1 MDQTKFTCH
10 AAQLAAPLPTGL
22 LFENT
27 NQGERKKYC
36 FSLGQFFA
44 KSKLGVKTHH
54 KPVIIQCAIV
64 VEENLHY
71 YQDGQ
76 IRLTYRTQ
84 TIANSIF
91 IFEFS

>member
-1 MDQTKFTCH
+1 MEREKKI
-10 AAQLAAPLPTGL
+10 L
-22 LFENT
+22 L
-27 NQGERKKYC
+27 K

-44 KSKLGVKTHH
+44 KSKLGVKTYH

-84 TIANSIF
+84 TIANF
-91 IFEFS
+91 IFTFAASSQSDQLWNWLT

>member
-1 MDQTKFTCH
+1 MV
-10 AAQLAAPLPTGL
+10 
-22 LFENT
+22 
-27 NQGERKKYC
+27 
-36 FSLGQFFA
+36 
-44 KSKLGVKTHH
+44 VKTHH

-84 TIANSIF
+84 TIVNF
-91 IFEFS
+91 IFMFVFS